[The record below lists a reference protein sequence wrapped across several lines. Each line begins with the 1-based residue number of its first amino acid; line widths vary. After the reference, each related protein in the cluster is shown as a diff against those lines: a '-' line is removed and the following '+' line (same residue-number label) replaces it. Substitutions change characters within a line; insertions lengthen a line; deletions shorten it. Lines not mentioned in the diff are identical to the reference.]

1 MSKAWAIFARSTR
14 SMSVSALLLATMSTL
29 LLAGGCSSRRISIT
43 SEPSGATVTVN
54 DVEIGRTPVEA
65 DFTYY
70 GVYDVLVTKEGFE
83 PLRTKARASA
93 PIYEYPPVDLATSVT
108 TVRSTVKWHF
118 TLSPTLESTMS
129 AEEFEKQL
137 MDRARTLRDT
147 SATAPAV
154 K

>member
-1 MSKAWAIFARSTR
+1 MSKAWAMFTRSTR
-14 SMSVSALLLATMSTL
+14 TMSTSALLLATLSTL

-93 PIYEYPPVDLATSVT
+93 PIYEYPPVDLAM
-108 TVRSTVKWHF
+108 R
-118 TLSPTLESTMS
+118 

-137 MDRARTLRDT
+137 MDRARAMRDDGT
-147 SATAPAV
+147 NAPRPAET